1 VSFEAGDYRRTA
13 TSRPAASG
21 NVKGA
26 TTTTNRGRA
35 GNEIF
40 VRSGVCEP
48 KLLRAAETQDV
59 VMDDSDRLS
68 VLRDALRRRLG
79 ADRFELW
86 LGDRTRLELSGHT
99 LRVVCASRAE
109 LHWLRRKLHHV
120 LAECCVAL
128 WSPPPTIAYLELEAN
143 APAPKRASASR
154 SVGAIRGVAPHP
166 PAASPAPNAQS
177 SSSSASLAAVARRT
191 FDNFTIGPGN
201 QLAAGAALDLA
212 STPGRYTPLLLH
224 GPPGCGKSH
233 LLEAVAHAARTA
245 RGRVRAVVITAEQFT
260 AQFLD
265 ALNQRTLPSF
275 RHKTR
280 SVDMLLVDDIHFLG
294 NKTATVEELLYVID
308 SLHQRQGQVVL
319 ASAAPVAEL
328 RAMSPELAS
337 RIGAGLTVALDL
349 PDYATRLGIARHA
362 AIRMRIELDKA
373 VVELIARQ
381 VVGSARLISGAIN
394 RLVAASIA
402 TRQPITRDF
411 AERELADFCR
421 QHAPQVRLPDIQR
434 AVCEEFD
441 IEPASLRSQRR
452 TRAASEPRM
461 LCMWLARRYTR
472 AALSEIGDY
481 FGGRRHSTVVSAQ
494 HKMEEL
500 LSRGADVTIGD
511 RPCQIEEAVRRIEAR
526 LRTG

>member
-1 VSFEAGDYRRTA
+1 
-13 TSRPAASG
+13 
-21 NVKGA
+21 
-26 TTTTNRGRA
+26 
-35 GNEIF
+35 
-40 VRSGVCEP
+40 
-48 KLLRAAETQDV
+48 
-59 VMDDSDRLS
+59 
-68 VLRDALRRRLG
+68 
-79 ADRFELW
+79 
-86 LGDRTRLELSGHT
+86 
-99 LRVVCASRAE
+99 
-109 LHWLRRKLHHV
+109 
-120 LAECCVAL
+120 LA
-128 WSPPPTIAYLELEAN
+128 
-143 APAPKRASASR
+143 
-154 SVGAIRGVAPHP
+154 H
-166 PAASPAPNAQS
+166 
-177 SSSSASLAAVARRT
+177 
-191 FDNFTIGPGN
+191 
-201 QLAAGAALDLA
+201 
-212 STPGRYTPLLLH
+212 TPGRYTPLLLH

-265 ALNQRTLPSF
+265 ALNQRALPSF

-280 SVDMLLVDDIHFLG
+280 SVDLLLVDDVHFLG

-308 SLHQRQGQVVL
+308 ALHQRQGQVVL
-319 ASAAPVAEL
+319 ASACPVADL
-328 RAMSPELAS
+328 HAMSPELAS

-349 PDYATRLGIARHA
+349 PDYATRLGIVRHS
-362 AIRMRIELDKA
+362 AIRMRVELDDA

-394 RLVAASIA
+394 RLVAASMA
-402 TRQPITRDF
+402 ARQPITRDF
-411 AERELADFCR
+411 AERELAAFCR

-494 HKMEEL
+494 HKMDDL
-500 LSRGADVTIGD
+500 LSRGADVTLGN